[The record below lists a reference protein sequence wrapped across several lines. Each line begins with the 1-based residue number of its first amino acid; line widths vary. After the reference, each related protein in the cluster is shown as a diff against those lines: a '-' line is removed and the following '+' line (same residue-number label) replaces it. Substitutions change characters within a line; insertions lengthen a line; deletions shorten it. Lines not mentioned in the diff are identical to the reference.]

1 MSFTLL
7 EERRIPELDALAR
20 LYIHDGTKAPLLSI
34 LAKDENKTFGISFR
48 TPPGKSDGVAHI
60 LEHSVLCGSRK
71 YPVKEP
77 FVELIKGSLNTFLN
91 AFTYPDKTVY
101 PLASTNEKDFY
112 NLIDVYLDAVF
123 NPLLTEDTF
132 RQEGWHYEVDPATK
146 ALSYKGVVYNEMK
159 GAYSDPD
166 DLHDDLCRRSLY
178 PDTAYGLDSG
188 GDPAVIPSLDFKAFS
203 DFHRTYYHPSNSFIY
218 FYGDDDPEKRLEF
231 LDGWLSKYGY
241 LKVESLPGLQPA
253 FQEPR
258 KVMAT
263 YEGKEPKAWV
273 ALNWALAAGGT
284 SADGK
289 AAARDTETSLALS
302 ILSHILI
309 GTPSSPLHV
318 ALIDSGLG
326 EDLAGFGL
334 EESLRQSAWS
344 VGLKGVD
351 PEETNEV
358 EEVVLSTLGKLAQEG
373 IDPKAVAASMNTIE
387 FALREKN
394 TGRFPRGLAVML
406 EALNEWLYG
415 ANPLDVLSF
424 EEPLA
429 AVKEGIAKGG
439 YFEALIKRWL
449 LDNPHRTSVH
459 LFPDA
464 GAEEARLKAEKE
476 ALETAKA
483 SMSPAR
489 LEEVQAQA
497 ARLKELQE
505 KPDSPEALATIPSLS
520 LADLPPKTAAIPSE
534 SYPLA
539 DGATLLY
546 HDLPTSG
553 ILYLDLAFPL
563 DGLEDRLIPYAGI
576 LGRLLLEMGTDLR
589 DYIELGQEI
598 GIHTGGVSATALAA
612 SAWKT
617 QALAS
622 YFILRA
628 KTLAHGAPKLFEL
641 LGEVLT
647 RAKLDDKERLRQ
659 IVLEEKADAESS
671 VIPAGHRLVSLRLR
685 SGYTEADAMSERMGG
700 MEQLLFL
707 RGLSERIDSDWPG
720 VLADLKALVASVVN
734 ARGAVANVTLDRENL
749 SSLRPALEVFI
760 SALPNRSRDAR
771 PIRPVRAI
779 PSLELL
785 SAPSQVS
792 FVGTAF
798 PLSPADPRAGSFLV
812 AKKYLDTTFLW
823 EKVRVQGGAY
833 GGFTSYEFNSGLFT
847 FLSYRDPNLEST
859 IDLFSKAGEF
869 LTSASPSREEIVRSI
884 VGTIGDVD
892 AYMLPDAKGFT
903 SLVHYLTGYGQAD
916 RQAMRDRILGTVAG
930 DFAALG
936 EALAAAAPRAKSAA
950 IASAQKAE
958 EARTKLGT
966 GEILKLL

>member
-1 MSFTLL
+1 MPFTLL
-7 EERRIPELDALAR
+7 EERKIPELDAIAR
-20 LYIHDGTKAPLLSI
+20 LYMHESTKAPLLSI
-34 LAKDENKTFGISFR
+34 IAKDENKTFGISFR
-48 TPPGKSDGVAHI
+48 TPPKRSDGVAHI
-60 LEHSVLCGSRK
+60 LEHSVLCGSKK
-71 YPVKEP
+71 YPLKEP

-132 RQEGWHYEVDPATK
+132 RQEGWHYEVDAQTQ

-166 DLHDDLCRRSLY
+166 DLHDDLCRRSLF

-188 GDPAVIPSLDFKAFS
+188 GDPAIIPTLDYKAFS
-203 DFHRTYYHPSNSFIY
+203 DFHKTYYHPSNSFIY
-218 FYGDDDPEKRLEF
+218 FYGDDDPEKRLRFMDE
-231 LDGWLSKYGY
+231 WLSRYGV
-241 LKVESLPGLQPA
+241 LAADSMPGLQRA
-253 FQEPR
+253 FEEPR

-273 ALNWALAAGGT
+273 ALNWALAGGT
-284 SADGK
+284 T
-289 AAARDTETSLALS
+289 ARDPETGLALS

-318 ALIDSGLG
+318 ALIDSGHG

-358 EEVVLSTLGKLAQEG
+358 EDLILSTLKRLAEEG
-373 IDPKAVAASMNTIE
+373 IDPKTIAATMNTIE

-415 ANPLDVLSF
+415 ANPLDALSF
-424 EEPLA
+424 EAPLA
-429 AVKEGIAKGG
+429 AVKRGVEKGG
-439 YFEALIKRWL
+439 YFEALIQRWL

-459 LFPDA
+459 LMPDP

-476 ALETAKA
+476 ALEAAKA

-489 LEEVQAQA
+489 LAEVQAEA

-505 KPDSPEALATIPSLS
+505 KPDSPEALASIPALS
-520 LADLPPKTAAIPSE
+520 LADLPPKTAAIPAQAE
-534 SYPLA
+534 PFPA
-539 DGATLLY
+539 GTTLLF

-553 ILYLDLAFPL
+553 ILYLDLAFPMDSL
-563 DGLEDRLIPYAGI
+563 PDRLAPYAGI
-576 LGRLLLEMGTDLR
+576 LGRLLLEMGTDSM
-589 DYIELGQEI
+589 DYIQLGQEI
-598 GIHTGGVSATALAA
+598 GIHTGGLATTALAA

-617 QALAS
+617 QKLVS
-622 YFILRA
+622 HYILRA
-628 KTLAHGAPKLFEL
+628 KTLSPAAPKLFDL
-641 LGEVLT
+641 LGTVLT
-647 RAKLDDKERLRQ
+647 KVKLDDKERLRQ

-671 VIPAGHRLVSLRLR
+671 IIPAGHRLVSLRLR
-685 SGYTEADAMSERMGG
+685 SGYTEADALSERIGG
-700 MEQLLFL
+700 IEQLLFL
-707 RGLSERIDSDWPG
+707 RSLAERIESDWPG
-720 VLADLKALVASVVN
+720 VLQDLEDTRRAVVN
-734 ARGAVANVTLDRENL
+734 AAGAVVNVTLDKENFL
-749 SSLRPALEVFI
+749 SLKPALEDFI
-760 SALPNRSRDAR
+760 SSLPNVRREAPMLRSAR
-771 PIRPVRAI
+771 ENPN
-779 PSLELL
+779 LELL
-785 SAPSQVS
+785 TAPSQVS

-798 PLSPADPRAGSFLV
+798 PLPAADPRAGAFLV

-833 GGFTSYEFNSGLFT
+833 GGFSTYEFNSGLFT

-859 IDLFSKAGEF
+859 LGLFAQAGDF
-869 LTSASPSREEIVRSI
+869 LKSAVPSREEIARSI

-892 AYMLPDAKGFT
+892 AYLLPDAKGFT
-903 SLVHYLTGYGQAD
+903 SLVHYLTGYRQED
-916 RQAMRDRILGTVAG
+916 RQMMRDRILGATQE

-936 EALAAAAPRAKSAA
+936 EELLSAASQAKSAA
-950 IASAQKAE
+950 ISSEQKAE
-958 EARTKLGT
+958 EAKARRGEAQVTKL
-966 GEILKLL
+966 L